1 VIRNHRPC
9 TEAGTAAGHLPGRRG
24 MAWIAVAAMVVLAL
38 LTSLTPLA
46 RAQNFGV
53 RNLQGKVFNAQDA
66 PISGAVVYLENSRN
80 NDIKSY
86 ISESDGTYHF
96 ADISADTDYTLWAA
110 FKGKKS
116 PTKTVSSFDT
126 RKQVFIDLHIKE

>member
-1 VIRNHRPC
+1 MTHPQRPVAQ
-9 TEAGTAAGHLPGRRG
+9 AGPASCLFRRLCV
-24 MAWIAVAAMVVLAL
+24 ATSAVALLAVLAAIAL
-38 LTSLTPLA
+38 PA

-53 RNLQGKVFNAQDA
+53 RNLQGKVLNAQDA
-66 PISGAVVYLENSRN
+66 PIAGAIVYLENSRN

-86 ISESDGTYHF
+86 ISDGDGTYHF
-96 ADISADTDYTLWAA
+96 AAISSDTDYTLWAS

-126 RKQVFIDLHIKE
+126 RKQVFIDLHIKD